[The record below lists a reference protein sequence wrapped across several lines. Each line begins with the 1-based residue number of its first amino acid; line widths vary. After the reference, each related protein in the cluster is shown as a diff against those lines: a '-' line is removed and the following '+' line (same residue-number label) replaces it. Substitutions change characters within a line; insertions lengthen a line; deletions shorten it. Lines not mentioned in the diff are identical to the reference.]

1 MVKKNYTTRR
11 RFVYLCYFD
20 ESGITGTPHRKQKNA
35 DWFVLNCT
43 MVIETDWLT
52 VLNALVQLRKVLF
65 SKYGI
70 LPRSELKG
78 RDFRDGGG
86 AFDGL
91 KIPRKTRMDIYKEI
105 LNWETT
111 VPISTFS
118 IAVNKKGAVANGWSE
133 AMYCAW
139 NFMLN
144 RLHVKCAPQNDDERF
159 SMFPDK
165 GHATKV
171 IRWVRT
177 MRRFNRVPSHYGPSS
192 LPLRIE
198 RVIEDPSFR
207 DSKSSYFVQIADM
220 NAYASH
226 RSKYVQPV
234 RKMNSAL
241 WDELNTSFGDARNLE
256 VNKNVRGKR
265 PPGIKI
271 YP

>member
-1 MVKKNYTTRR
+1 MYI
-11 RFVYLCYFD
+11 CYFD
-20 ESGITGTPHRKQKNA
+20 ESGIGSSPHKKQRHA
-35 DWFVLNCT
+35 DWFVLNCV

-52 VLNALVQLRKVLF
+52 VLTALVQLRKGLL
-65 SKYGI
+65 SMYGI
-70 LPRSELKG
+70 SPGDELKG
-78 RDFRDGGG
+78 RDFRSGKG

-91 KIPRKTRMDIYKEI
+91 NIPRKTRMQIYKEI

-118 IAVNKKGAVANGWSE
+118 IAVNKQQAIARGWSD

-139 NFMLN
+139 NFALN
-144 RLHVKCAPQNDDERF
+144 RLHVKCGPKNEDERF
-159 SMFPDK
+159 AMFPDQ
-165 GHATKV
+165 GHGPKV
-171 IRWVRT
+171 TRWVRS
-177 MRRFNRVPSHYGPSS
+177 MRRFNYVRSHFGPST

-207 DSKSSYFVQIADM
+207 DSKSSYFVQIADL

-234 RKMNSAL
+234 NKMDRGL
-241 WDELNTSFGDARNLE
+241 WDELNTPFGDARNLD
-256 VNKNVRGKR
+256 VNKNVSG
-265 PPGIKI
+265 PSGIKV